1 MIYCIPAASEGAA
14 AVASGET
21 DLLKYIVP
29 KGFVCVDGTSLTV
42 CEVHRPT
49 APGDKGWFTLTM
61 VSHTQQN
68 VILPLKQPG
77 EFVNIEVDV
86 VGKLVEQSVATRL
99 KDIESRIECLAA
111 DNARLKEK
119 LHQQE

>member
-1 MIYCIPAASEGAA
+1 MCDIGTSKD
-14 AVASGET
+14 AVATGSTAT

-42 CEVHRPT
+42 CDVHRPI
-49 APGDKGWFTLTM
+49 APGDKGWFTLMM

-68 VILPLKQPG
+68 VILPLKQLG

-86 VGKLVEQSVATRL
+86 IGKLVEQSVASRL
-99 KDIESRIECLAA
+99 NDVESKIEGLAA
-111 DNARLKEK
+111 ENARLKEK
-119 LHQQE
+119 LHQ